1 MAVGI
6 ISAIPEEYTKLEW
19 DSEPRTEIIVNK
31 IFKFG
36 KIDGIDVIAAESGIG
51 KVNAAVTTGLLL
63 GHFGCDSIAFS
74 GCAGGLNPKQSCGDI
89 LIADSLVQHDYGAI
103 VNGELISSIPGS
115 FPALD
120 KTDDDIAYVMPER
133 LKNAITNVVG
143 DDVSFGRILTGD
155 TYLACANTRKMFH
168 KQFEADA
175 IEMEG
180 GAIAQVCCS
189 WHVPFVIVRVL
200 SDLAGAESHYQ
211 FEEFIEDSSIKAART
226 VKTILPILDAW
237 R

>member
-1 MAVGI
+1 MAVGV

-36 KIDGIDVIAAESGIG
+36 KMDGIDVIAAECGIG
-51 KVNAAVTTGLLL
+51 KVNAALTTGLLL

-74 GCAGGLNPKQSCGDI
+74 GCAGGVNPKYNIGDI
-89 LIADSLVQHDYGAI
+89 LIADELIQHDYGAI

-143 DDVSFGRILTGD
+143 KDVSFGRILTGD
-155 TYLACANTRKMFH
+155 TYLACENTRKMFFN
-168 KQFEADA
+168 QFKADA
-175 IEMEG
+175 CEMEA

-189 WHVPFVIVRVL
+189 WHVPFIIVKVL
-200 SDLAGAESHYQ
+200 SDLSGSNSPME
-211 FEEFIEDSSIKAART
+211 FEEFIEDSSIKAAKT
-226 VKTILPILDAW
+226 VKKVLPILDAW
-237 R
+237 K

>member
-1 MAVGI
+1 MTVGI

-19 DSEPRTEIIVNK
+19 DSPPRTETIVNK
-31 IFKFG
+31 IFNFG
-36 KIDGIDVIAAESGIG
+36 KINDIDVIAAECGIG
-51 KVNAAVTTGLLL
+51 KVNAAITTGLLL

-74 GCAGGLNPKQSCGDI
+74 GVAGGINPSLSVGDI
-89 LIADSLVQHDYGAI
+89 IIADELIQHDYGAI

-120 KTDDDIAYVMPER
+120 DSDDDCAYIMPFDLR
-133 LKNAITNVVG
+133 QAIKNEVG
-143 DDVSFGRILTGD
+143 DYTTFGRIITGD
-155 TYLACANTRKMFH
+155 TYLACETTRKMFH

-180 GAIAQVCCS
+180 AAIAQVCCA

-200 SDLAGAESHYQ
+200 SDLAGADSHVQ
-211 FEEFIEDSSIKAART
+211 FDQFIEDSSIKAAKT
-226 VKTILPILDAW
+226 VSQLLPLLDTW
-237 R
+237 K

>member
-1 MAVGI
+1 MAVGV

-36 KIDGIDVIAAESGIG
+36 KMNGIDVIAAECGIG
-51 KVNAAVTTGLLL
+51 KVNAALTTGLLL

-74 GCAGGLNPKQSCGDI
+74 GVAGGLNPELQQGDI
-89 LIADSLVQHDYGAI
+89 IIADELIQHDYGAI
-103 VNGELISSIPGS
+103 VNGQLISSIPGS

-120 KTDDDIAYVMPER
+120 DTDEGVAYVMPGR
-133 LKNAITNVVG
+133 LKNALVNVIG
-143 DDVSFGRILTGD
+143 LEPKFGRILTGD
-155 TYLACANTRKMFH
+155 TYLACESTRKMFRG
-168 KQFEADA
+168 QFGADA

-180 GAIAQVCCS
+180 AAIAQVCCA

-200 SDLAGAESHYQ
+200 SDLSGAESHLQ
-211 FEEFIEDSSIKAART
+211 FEEFIDDASTKAAQT
-226 VKTILPILDAW
+226 VSKILPILEEW
-237 R
+237 K

>member
-51 KVNAAVTTGLLL
+51 KVNAAITTGLLL

-74 GCAGGLNPKQSCGDI
+74 GCCGGLSPKYNIGDI
-89 LIADSLVQHDYGAI
+89 LIADELIQNDYGAI
-103 VNGELISSIPGS
+103 VDNRLISSIPGS
-115 FPALD
+115 FPSLD

-143 DDVSFGRILTGD
+143 DEVSFGRIITMD
-155 TYLACANTRKMFH
+155 TYLACDKTRKVLH
-168 KQFEADA
+168 KKFEADGVD
-175 IEMEG
+175 MEAA
-180 GAIAQVCCS
+180 AIAQVCCS
-189 WHVPFVIVRVL
+189 WHVPFVIVKVL
-200 SDLAGAESHYQ
+200 SDLAGSNSSLE

-226 VKTILPILDAW
+226 VKKVLPILDAW
-237 R
+237 K